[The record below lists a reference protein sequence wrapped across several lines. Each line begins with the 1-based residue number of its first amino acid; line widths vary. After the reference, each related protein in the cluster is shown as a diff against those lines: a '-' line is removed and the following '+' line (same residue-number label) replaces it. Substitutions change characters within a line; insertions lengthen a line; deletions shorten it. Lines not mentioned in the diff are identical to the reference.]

1 MPYKPLA
8 DGRNVV
14 PCGLGSAV
22 GCAGRGSA
30 ADLVPQWLVTL
41 VVLSGVCAVSVVAC
55 TFTGCVVCTTHPP
68 PSCSTPQLAVCP
80 VRPFPL
86 SGSNHFRPMLPWVR
100 SHTHTHTTCRS
111 ALSVPLRHTGGPTV
125 TSSDGICIRICSSDL
140 NAVCPTFPT
149 PTPTPLWVCVS
160 HFPRYSDHP
169 AGGFITSNQS
179 S

>member
-1 MPYKPLA
+1 MAAMWCPVVSAVLS
-8 DGRNVV
+8 VV
-14 PCGLGSAV
+14 PDGAAPLTWYRSGWLRWSCCLVFVRCRLWLAPS
-22 GCAGRGSA
+22 RGA
-30 ADLVPQWLVTL
+30 WC
-41 VVLSGVCAVSVVAC
+41 VLR
-55 TFTGCVVCTTHPP
+55 TPP

-86 SGSNHFRPMLPWVR
+86 SRSNHFRPMLPWVR

>member
-68 PSCSTPQLAVCP
+68 PLLFYSPTGRLSCP
-80 VRPFPL
+80 PL
-86 SGSNHFRPMLPWVR
+86 SSEPIKPLP
-100 SHTHTHTTCRS
+100 SHAALGPFTHTHTHDMPFCTFCSTETHGGSNGHFLRRYLYPYLLLGS
-111 ALSVPLRHTGGPTV
+111 ERRLSDIPYPYPHPVVGVRVPLST
-125 TSSDGICIRICSSDL
+125 L
-140 NAVCPTFPT
+140 
-149 PTPTPLWVCVS
+149 
-160 HFPRYSDHP
+160 
-169 AGGFITSNQS
+169 Q
-179 S
+179 